1 VADSVRKDVQ
11 AFGRE
16 LLTRSFREEDGP
28 TLLLRLS
35 EHPSPAVQ
43 LFATNY
49 LERFA
54 SGKPALV
61 EQLVPYFI
69 RVLSQVNKGRVAR
82 QRVLGFLQRE
92 GRGTEANGRVAME
105 VLHRMS
111 ATIAI
116 EHRAAALE
124 AMVAI
129 ARAQPAIP
137 IPFHIRPVE
146 VRRAV

>member
-1 VADSVRKDVQ
+1 
-11 AFGRE
+11 
-16 LLTRSFREEDGP
+16 
-28 TLLLRLS
+28 
-35 EHPSPAVQ
+35 VQ

-61 EQLVPYFI
+61 EQLAPYFI
-69 RVLSQVNKGRVAR
+69 RVLSQVNRGRVAR

-92 GRGTEANGRVAME
+92 GRGTEASGRVAME

-124 AMVAI
+124 AMLAI
-129 ARAQPAIP
+129 AKAQPSLP
-137 IPFHIRPVE
+137 VPFQVRPVE